1 MTTLKEILHILK
13 INKHK
18 LASKYGVSVL
28 AVFGSYGRGQETP
41 KSDIDIMVDFKRPI
55 GIEFI
60 DLAEELETLL
70 NTKVDLVSK
79 NGIKAEYFNLIESEL
94 NYV

>member
-1 MTTLKEILHILK
+1 
-13 INKHK
+13 
-18 LASKYGVSVL
+18 
-28 AVFGSYGRGQETP
+28 
-41 KSDIDIMVDFKRPI
+41 MVDFKRPI

>member
-1 MTTLKEILHILK
+1 
-13 INKHK
+13 
-18 LASKYGVSVL
+18 
-28 AVFGSYGRGQETP
+28 
-41 KSDIDIMVDFKRPI
+41 MVEFTRLI

-60 DLAEELETLL
+60 DLADELEHLL

-79 NGIKAEYFNLIESEL
+79 NGIKPEYFTQIENEL